1 VSESKIRR
9 KFKSFPILLSS
20 SEQGS
25 VAIRV
30 DDVAGGA
37 IRVGTSAASQSSLQ
51 VWGSDDVG
59 GSFGRLRKVDGT
71 AVDITLSPSTAVSS
85 VYPIPDEVF
94 GCGAIKLVSAT
105 THSASAIVMLKT

>member
-1 VSESKIRR
+1 MSESKIRR

-37 IRVGTSAASQSSLQ
+37 IRVGTSAASQM
-51 VWGSDDVG
+51 
-59 GSFGRLRKVDGT
+59 KK
-71 AVDITLSPSTAVSS
+71 SP
-85 VYPIPDEVF
+85 
-94 GCGAIKLVSAT
+94 C
-105 THSASAIVMLKT
+105 